1 MWASPS
7 KIPINISLIS
17 SGIFIEAL
25 SDLDKRP
32 IPFVDR
38 AANNIKL
45 IPKNKKGLWPLKIG

>member
-25 SDLDKRP
+25 SDLDKRT
-32 IPFVDR
+32 IPFIEQ
-38 AANNIKL
+38 AANNLKL
-45 IPKNKKGLWPLKIG
+45 IPNNKKGL

>member
-32 IPFVDR
+32 IPCVER

-45 IPKNKKGLWPLKIG
+45 ILKNKKGL

>member
-32 IPFVDR
+32 IPCVER

-45 IPKNKKGLWPLKIG
+45 ILKNKKGLWPLKIC

>member
-25 SDLDKRP
+25 SDLDKRS
-32 IPFVDR
+32 IPFVER

-45 IPKNKKGLWPLKIG
+45 KLKNKKEL

>member
-25 SDLDKRP
+25 SDLDKRS
-32 IPFVDR
+32 IPFVER

-45 IPKNKKGLWPLKIG
+45 KLKNKKGLWPLKRC